1 MTLKSDRDESRA
13 ASIPQAAGEEGFLR
27 RWSRRKQVAQRPAPD
42 VAEHDAAPAAAP
54 LTDANM
60 PPIES
65 LTEDSDYS
73 VFMSPGVS
81 EELRG
86 AALRRLFRS
95 PRFNERC
102 PLDSEYYDCHG
113 FTPLGSIVTHE
124 MREELEREAAK
135 LKEQARSA
143 LLDTDGSAQA
153 TSARG
158 SAEVTEAAQKTDIQG
173 RSDSYEYLT
182 QRRKDAKKGEN

>member
-1 MTLKSDRDESRA
+1 MTRKTDRDEARA
-13 ASIPQAAGEEGFLR
+13 AAIPQAAGEEGFLR
-27 RWSRRKQVAQRPAPD
+27 RWSRRKRVAQRPAPD
-42 VAEHDAAPAAAP
+42 VAEHDAAPTAAP
-54 LTDANM
+54 LTDADM

-65 LTEDSDYS
+65 LTEDSNYS
-73 VFMSPGVS
+73 PFMSPGVS

-86 AALRRLFRS
+86 AALRRLFRA

-124 MREELEREAAK
+124 MREEMEREAAK
-135 LKEQARSA
+135 LKEKARSA
-143 LLDTDGSAQA
+143 LLDTDGSAQ
-153 TSARG
+153 
-158 SAEVTEAAQKTDIQG
+158 QTDIQG

>member
-1 MTLKSDRDESRA
+1 MTRKTDRDETRA

-27 RWSRRKQVAQRPAPD
+27 RWSRRKQAVQTAGPVPVPRQP
-42 VAEHDAAPAAAP
+42 AP
-54 LTDANM
+54 LTDADM

-73 VFMSPGVS
+73 LFLSPGVS

-86 AALRRLFRS
+86 AALRRLFHS

-113 FTPLGSIVTHE
+113 FTPLGSVVTHE

-135 LKEQARSA
+135 LKEKARGA
-143 LLDTDGSAQA
+143 LLDTDGSAQ
-153 TSARG
+153 
-158 SAEVTEAAQKTDIQG
+158 QTDIQG